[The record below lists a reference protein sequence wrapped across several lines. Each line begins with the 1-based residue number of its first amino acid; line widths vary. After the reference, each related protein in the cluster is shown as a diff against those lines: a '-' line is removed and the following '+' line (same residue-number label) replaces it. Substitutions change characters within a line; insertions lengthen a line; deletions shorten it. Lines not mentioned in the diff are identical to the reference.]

1 MNNMMKPQ
9 EMFGALWKVAGP
21 RQRKIMRRISFIGEK
36 KVKPALARL
45 QIVSE
50 HCVTTGQQDLLFEAG
65 LIDYSELEVINEGWM
80 DDLKN
85 AGSGLVDRA
94 TAVAKAGT
102 ELVRRPPQKGEFK
115 DEADVL
121 ELFKLVGMQYGGVD
135 VQGVK
140 KELGKNW
147 DDLKGAAGGA
157 KEALVQ
163 AMKTVKGAMKDLLGQ
178 VGKLNEWMDK
188 QGRKFQEIGI
198 VQWVDKTVDDKL
210 ANFNKALQAYQAK
223 QKEPGSESESKEDAT
238 PKLIQYASKIGEY
251 ARKHPIKAAL
261 PIVIL
266 TMAVTLLVG
275 PIAAI
280 AVGLF
285 LRTGMGMIK
294 SPNEK
299 FSSALG
305 SAAKVAAVGLAAGGV
320 ADAVGDAI
328 GGGAE
333 AGAEG
338 AAEAGVS
345 GADAIEDLYD
355 QFPGPGMNEFID
367 QLTDQNWSPDQI
379 RGIIDGHQGHIF
391 DQEDFIEAVK
401 NYKLENPGVT
411 PAGGMGF
418 PGAEGAPGAELQT
431 GPEIIKPGTLDDA
444 GNALRPQVG
453 DQMFDDAGHAIDDFG
468 DPIEGSTPDDFD
480 NAVKAAPRGVDG
492 DDLLSPS
499 SGETVKVL
507 SGKETQELAKE
518 FAAKMGLDPSNLKY
532 SAQGSIPTVING
544 TPVPDDLL
552 SPEHIKLRDM
562 ADQVRRSMMG
572 DSHNLTGPVLFEAK
586 NTTDTSEYM
595 L

>member
-1 MNNMMKPQ
+1 MKPQ
-9 EMFGALWKVAGP
+9 EMFGDLWKVAGP

-50 HCVTTGQQDLLFEAG
+50 HCVATGQQDLLFEAG

-80 DDLKN
+80 DDLKK
-85 AGSGLVDRA
+85 AGSGLADRA
-94 TAVAKAGT
+94 TKVAKAGT

-115 DEADVL
+115 DEVDVL

-140 KELGKNW
+140 KELGDNW

-163 AMKTVKGAMKDLLGQ
+163 AMKTVKGTMKDLLGQ
-178 VGKLNEWMDK
+178 VTKLNEWINK

-198 VQWVDKTVDDKL
+198 VQWADKTVDDKL
-210 ANFNKALQAYQAK
+210 ANFNKALQDYQNK
-223 QKEPGSESESKEDAT
+223 KEEPGTESESKEDST

-251 ARKHPIKAAL
+251 AKEHPIKAAL
-261 PIVIL
+261 PIIIL
-266 TMAVTLLVG
+266 TMATTLLVG

-285 LRTGMGMIK
+285 LRTGMGMLK

-305 SAAKVAAVGLAAGGV
+305 AAAKTAAIGLAAGGV
-320 ADAVGDAI
+320 VDAVGDAI

-338 AAEAGVS
+338 AVEAGG
-345 GADAIEDLYD
+345 GAVDGTDELLQQFGDRYAGAIE
-355 QFPGPGMNEFID
+355 
-367 QLTDQNWSPDQI
+367 QLTRQNWSPEQI
-379 RGIIDGHQGHIF
+379 EEILKNVEFPNDAEDLLDGIKDYQ
-391 DQEDFIEAVK
+391 
-401 NYKLENPGVT
+401 LENPGVT

-418 PGAEGAPGAELQT
+418 PGAEGAPGAEIQT
-431 GPEIIKPGTLDDA
+431 GPELGEAGGEVAGEAGGLDGA
-444 GNALRPQVG
+444 IGNLQ
-453 DQMFDDAGHAIDDFG
+453 
-468 DPIEGSTPDDFD
+468 
-480 NAVKAAPRGVDG
+480 KAAEGAVGRPHLNFDLTNGVIKI
-492 DDLLSPS
+492 
-499 SGETVKVL
+499 GEETFNF
-507 SGKETQELAKE
+507 SDMSKEQLEALE
-518 FAAKMGLDPSNLKY
+518 AALKANNIDNVRIWDSMGRHGNF
-532 SAQGSIPTVING
+532 G
-544 TPVPDDLL
+544 
-552 SPEHIKLRDM
+552 E
-562 ADQVRRSMMG
+562 
-572 DSHNLTGPVLFEAK
+572 SHNLTGPVLFEAK
-586 NTTDTSEYM
+586 KTTDTSEYM